1 MATATTTK
9 SAMAGIKR
17 KSAPV
22 KNAHVKES
30 KKPKFDSGMKPALK
44 TKTQSVPVKKVEE
57 AVDEDSEDS
66 DSDGGASLDFES
78 GESEDVDSVDSEEQ
92 EEEENDS
99 EKLPTSTDG
108 LHPQRAK
115 AVVAN
120 SKISYSLRGYLTNK
134 PQASLRRKLML
145 NRNNWHKREKLPNL
159 WRTNW
164 SGRRRFGNAYV
175 ENHMSQLMRGNNW

>member
-1 MATATTTK
+1 MPTATTTN

-30 KKPKFDSGMKPALK
+30 KKPKIDSGINPALK

-66 DSDGGASLDFES
+66 DSNGGVSLNFES
-78 GESEDVDSVDSEEQ
+78 GESEDVDSIDPEEQ
-92 EEEENDS
+92 EENESDE
-99 EKLPTSTDG
+99 LPTSTDG
-108 LHPQRAK
+108 LHPERAK

-120 SKISYSLRGYLTNK
+120 SKISYSLRGYHTDKL
-134 PQASLRRKLML
+134 QASLRRKLML

-175 ENHMSQLMRGNNW
+175 ENRMSQLMRGNNW

>member
-1 MATATTTK
+1 MPTATTTK

-30 KKPKFDSGMKPALK
+30 KKPKFDPGMKSVLK

-57 AVDEDSEDS
+57 AVDEESEDS
-66 DSDGGASLDFES
+66 DSDGGVSLNFES

-99 EKLPTSTDG
+99 EKLPTSKDG

-115 AVVAN
+115 AVVTN
-120 SKISYSLRGYLTNK
+120 SKISYSLRGYHTNK